1 MLAPPFQP
9 MRTVMSTENQ
19 NEPMRSPAK
28 IAIAW
33 FVLPLIALIAIEL
46 LRTVR

>member
-1 MLAPPFQP
+1 
-9 MRTVMSTENQ
+9 MRTDMSTENP

-33 FVLPLIALIAIEL
+33 FLLPLLALIVIEIV
-46 LRTVR
+46 RTSH

>member
-1 MLAPPFQP
+1 
-9 MRTVMSTENQ
+9 MSTENQ

-33 FVLPLIALIAIEL
+33 FLLPLIALVVIEII
-46 LRTVR
+46 RTSH